1 MIATIKDAESLSR
14 QLAALSKTARAEMV
28 KQLEP
33 IAALLFDKDPLKRAK
48 YYAAAQEIFVSL
60 AGKYGAAA
68 QAVAYDAL
76 EQQKIQVKD
85 ASPVPLNAG
94 GVMNKAIHATA
105 AQTQPYLLGAL
116 DLAVKRGYRS
126 TVERNA
132 ERWARVPVGSYTCPF
147 CVMLASRG
155 FVYTAKTAKSS
166 SQYHAHCDCALV
178 PYGKSGKAKL
188 DGYDPDALYE
198 KYKKGE
204 GIGERPEGKPAYT
217 TGGAPI
223 GGGGSGGSGSGGS
236 GGGDIGAFGGG
247 NGRRGDSTERFP
259 WSGHTI
265 DVSKARHE
273 GRTRVRIDSN
283 DGKPPTNIISRLE
296 SFSMQGS
303 EGIDMRTITFGG
315 KVEKETAAWAIA
327 NYGGNLAFVPRDPPN
342 MTPDYIWS
350 GEKWEQKSA
359 SSING
364 IEKRLKKAAKQ
375 TDHGS
380 VILDVSTY
388 HEGDMVLLAKVGLEM
403 KLQGLQKVIIRSG
416 DSAIDILETA

>member
-155 FVYTAKTAKSS
+155 FVYATEKSAGS
-166 SQYHAHCDCALV
+166 SGQYHAYCDCALV
-178 PYGKSGKAKL
+178 PSGKKGAANI
-188 DGYDPDALYE
+188 DGYDPDKLYDL
-198 KYKKGE
+198 YKKGQ
-204 GIGERPEGKPAYT
+204 GIGEQPNGKPVYSSR
-217 TGGAPI
+217 
-223 GGGGSGGSGSGGS
+223 GGGSGGGSGKGGS
-236 GGGDIGAFGGG
+236 GGGSGSGETD
-247 NGRRGDSTERFP
+247 RFE

-265 DVSKARHE
+265 DVSKTRSDGE
-273 GRTRVRIDSN
+273 VRVRIDSN
-283 DGKPPTNIISRLE
+283 DGTPPVELISRHD
-296 SFSMQGS
+296 SFSMSGS
-303 EGIDMRTITFGG
+303 GNIETATLAYG
-315 KVEKETAAWAIA
+315 KDIEKETAAWATQ
-327 NYGGNLAFVPRDPPN
+327 NYGGSISLVKRRNDAQ
-342 MTPDYIWS
+342 TPDYIWN

-364 IEKRLKKAAKQ
+364 IQARLEKAAIQ
-375 TDHGS
+375 TDNGS

-388 HEGDMVLLAKVGLEM
+388 KDDKSELLAKVGFEM
-403 KLQGLQKVIIRSG
+403 MRQDLQVIIIRKG
-416 DSAIDILETA
+416 DGAIDILEKSK